1 MGVRRV
7 LGGGC
12 YEGEEGGVK
21 NRDIQYPTDN
31 DISSSLEVFLVIR
44 MLVIQIVLQK
54 FILLNNYIF
63 HIKHV

>member
-1 MGVRRV
+1 M
-7 LGGGC
+7 
-12 YEGEEGGVK
+12 K